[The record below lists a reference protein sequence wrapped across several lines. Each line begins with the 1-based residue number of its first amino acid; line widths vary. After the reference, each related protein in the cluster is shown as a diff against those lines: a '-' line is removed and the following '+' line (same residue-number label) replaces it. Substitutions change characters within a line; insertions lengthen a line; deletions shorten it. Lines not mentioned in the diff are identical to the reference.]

1 MTLAL
6 RTLHLKLVLQILG
19 ESRRFVGV
27 GVVQGCKGMGD
38 IPGVLGDSRGICR
51 FCVTLLD

>member
-1 MTLAL
+1 MTSVL
-6 RTLHLKLVLQILG
+6 RTLHLKLALQIPG

-27 GVVQGCKGMGD
+27 GVVQGCEGRGD